1 MNDVL
6 PQYSSLP
13 FYSRLIQSLKEK
25 FNQNSSQSYYI
36 LSTSLE
42 KDNLTLW
49 SEFSDAMGYCLG
61 INLEKI
67 RNSLT
72 ENSKF
77 VFEGHVI
84 YNLSEQLEILKNLLD
99 ELAQSFEFP
108 EKEGVY
114 NSFNTIPHDINE
126 KTIDNIA
133 SIIAVSCHFHALF
146 FKDSVFKSEN
156 EYRFVIV
163 GMHGSKVDEKFR
175 NQRLFRTK
183 DGVIIP
189 FSKVDNSDN
198 SYLEEIVIGPKNNS
212 DLAEKGIALFCEHL
226 KIGVPV
232 FKSKSPLRY

>member
-77 VFEGHVI
+77 VF
-84 YNLSEQLEILKNLLD
+84 
-99 ELAQSFEFP
+99 
-108 EKEGVY
+108 
-114 NSFNTIPHDINE
+114 
-126 KTIDNIA
+126 
-133 SIIAVSCHFHALF
+133 
-146 FKDSVFKSEN
+146 
-156 EYRFVIV
+156 
-163 GMHGSKVDEKFR
+163 
-175 NQRLFRTK
+175 
-183 DGVIIP
+183 
-189 FSKVDNSDN
+189 
-198 SYLEEIVIGPKNNS
+198 
-212 DLAEKGIALFCEHL
+212 
-226 KIGVPV
+226 
-232 FKSKSPLRY
+232 